1 MKRFDCQLCGG
12 KLRNGKCELCG
23 WVNQSDSDYLLN
35 KSSCDA
41 KPLTHVHKENVFDSH
56 KTSTVSKTG
65 TGSGNRSRQGAQA
78 QPTRQYRAKMANQ
91 KSTPYR
97 SRDVKKK
104 GKGLSVLAVLIAVLS
119 LAPSLLKVT
128 QETVSNYMGSS
139 ASQQAEDDLYSFATR
154 ELSDT
159 GEKWSMD
166 IRPGI
171 YKVGVDI
178 PEGLYDLEA
187 VSGRGSFNLSDR
199 ENYIYYY
206 QYLTDDPQDK
216 DEFSG
221 MNDIRLYKGADIQI
235 FDGLTLKFTTET
247 GQTDQLVSE
256 PNPLTEEVLLP
267 QGTEEYAGQGFAAG
281 VYDLTV
287 RDAWTYFKYEIPLE
301 GKPEEFEYNSLFLDD
316 SYAEDGVYTFKNV
329 ELPEGTR
336 VYAEDADV
344 EMVPSRRICPEE

>member
-1 MKRFDCQLCGG
+1 MKKFECQLCGG
-12 KLRNGKCELCG
+12 KLHNGRCELCG
-23 WVNQSDSDYLLN
+23 WVNQSESHYLLN

-41 KPLTHVHKENVFDSH
+41 QPLTHVHKKKISDSN
-56 KTSTVSKTG
+56 KTVTVSKNG
-65 TGSGNRSRQGAQA
+65 ISSGNRSRQTTQA
-78 QPTRQYRAKMANQ
+78 HPPRRYGTKMANQ
-91 KSTPYR
+91 KSTPYQPGK
-97 SRDVKKK
+97 VKKK
-104 GKGLSVLAVLIAVLS
+104 GKGLTVLAVLIALLS

-128 QETVSNYMGSS
+128 QETINNFAGTS
-139 ASQQAEDDLYSFATR
+139 ASQQAEDDLYSLVTR

-187 VSGRGSFNLSDR
+187 VSGRGSFNLSDQ

-221 MNDIRLYKGADIQI
+221 MDDIRLYKDADIQI
-235 FDGLTLKFTTET
+235 FDGLTLKFTTAT

-267 QGTEEYAGQGFAAG
+267 KETEEYAGKDFAAG

-301 GKPEEFEYNSLFLDD
+301 GETEEFEYNSLFLDE